1 MLGFA
6 KKPRRSADESGEQPI
21 LTGKTLLVE
30 HRARLRSIRAIVGV
44 PDTHWRWLYQTAFT
58 NFAEMVQRLPA
69 SEAHHHCELGGL
81 LRHALEVVE
90 LALKIR
96 RGYVL
101 PPDKEPEIV
110 IAEQDAW
117 TYAVATASLLHDV
130 GKAMV
135 DQRIVL
141 HGRDGLPI
149 GLWSPWVGPMTKA
162 LGTHYRIEFRRGQ
175 AHRLHEAVSPLLVT
189 HIVPADGLGWLG
201 DHHDALA
208 AWLGAI
214 GGHALGCTV
223 IADIVKEAD
232 QSSVARD
239 LSGERRQLQSAS
251 AKPLAERL
259 LVALRQLIDS
269 GALPVNRR
277 GAGAFLDDTSVWLVS
292 KRGLDAIRE
301 ALQGQAGVPARND
314 RLMDEL
320 QQRGFAVPTTEQ
332 RAVWH
337 CEVRVGDGV
346 DSWCQPLSLIRIPL
360 DRLWPDPAAR
370 PPCAA
375 AWVREVEAVSE
386 TSADEDP
393 AVADA
398 SEARSAKATDSGEP
412 FLPWL
417 IDGLRNGALAINSA
431 KAQVHVVDEGLL
443 LVSPAIF
450 RVFADEEW
458 REAQKRFLKRKLSA
472 KAARGEN
479 IFHYAVDSDAGTKTI
494 KGLLIRNPE
503 AKLGLELP
511 SANGLLSRKSD
522 AE

>member
-1 MLGFA
+1 MLGIA
-6 KKPRRSADESGEQPI
+6 KKLRRSADETGEQPI
-21 LTGKTLLVE
+21 LAGKTLLVG
-30 HRARLRSIRAIVGV
+30 HRAKLRSIRAIVGV
-44 PDTHWRWLYQTAFT
+44 PDVHWRWLYQTAFT

-101 PPDKEPEIV
+101 PPDKEPEVV

-130 GKAMV
+130 GKAIV

-162 LGTHYRIEFRRGQ
+162 PGTHYRIEFRRGQ

-189 HIVPADGLGWLG
+189 HIVPADGLRWLG

-214 GGHALGCTV
+214 SRHALGCAV
-223 IADIVKEAD
+223 IADIVKEAY
-232 QSSVARD
+232 QGSVAQD
-239 LSGERRQLQSAS
+239 LSGERCQLQSAS

-259 LVALRQLIDS
+259 LVALRQLIES
-269 GALPVNRR
+269 GALPVNRQ
-277 GAGAFLDDTSVWLVS
+277 GAGAFLDDTSLWLES
-292 KRGLDAIRE
+292 ERGLDAIRD

-320 QQRGFAVPTTEQ
+320 QQRGFAMPTTEQ

-337 CEVRVGDGV
+337 CEVRLGDGAEGR
-346 DSWCQPLSLIRIPL
+346 CQTLGLLRIPL

-370 PPCAA
+370 PPCAVVR
-375 AWVREVEAVSE
+375 VREVEAVSE

-398 SEARSAKATDSGEP
+398 SEPTSAKATDLGEP

-417 IDGLRNGALAINSA
+417 IDGLKNGALAVNTT

-450 RVFADEEW
+450 RMFADEEW
-458 REAQKRFLKRKLSA
+458 REAQKRFLKRRLSA
-472 KAARGEN
+472 KTTRGEN
-479 IFHYAVDSDAGTKTI
+479 IFYYAVDSDGGTKTI

-503 AKLGLELP
+503 VKLGLELP
-511 SANGLLSRKSD
+511 SANDLLSQKTD

>member
-1 MLGFA
+1 MLGLA

-44 PDTHWRWLYQTAFT
+44 PDAHWRWLYQTAFT
-58 NFAEMVQRLPA
+58 KFAEMAQRLPA

-101 PPDKEPEIV
+101 PPDKEPETV

-117 TYAVATASLLHDV
+117 TYAVATASLLHDA

-162 LGTHYRIEFRRGQ
+162 PGTHYRIEFRRGQ
-175 AHRLHEAVSPLLVT
+175 AHRMHQAVSPLLVT
-189 HIVPADGLGWLG
+189 HIVPADGRRWLG

-208 AWLGAI
+208 AWVGAI

-223 IADIVKEAD
+223 IADIVREAY
-232 QSSVARD
+232 QGSVALD
-239 LSGERRQLQSAS
+239 LSGERRQLQSAG
-251 AKPLAERL
+251 AKPMAERL

-269 GALPVNRR
+269 GALPVNQQ
-277 GAGAFLDDTSVWLVS
+277 GAGAFLDDTSLWLVCE
-292 KRGLDAIRE
+292 RGLDAIRD

-314 RLMDEL
+314 RLVDEL
-320 QQRGFAVPTTEQ
+320 QQRGFATPTTEQ

-337 CEVRVGDGV
+337 CEVRVGDGD
-346 DSWCQPLSLIRIPL
+346 DSWCQTLSLLRIPL
-360 DRLWPDPAAR
+360 DRLWPDPVAR

-375 AWVREVEAVSE
+375 VWIREVEAVSE
-386 TSADEDP
+386 RSADADP

-398 SEARSAKATDSGEP
+398 SEPASAKATDPGEP

-417 IDGLRNGALAINSA
+417 IDGIENGALAINSA
-431 KAQVHVVDEGLL
+431 KAQMHVVDEGLL

-450 RVFADEEW
+450 RMFADEEW

-472 KAARGEN
+472 KTARGEN
-479 IFHYAVDSDAGTKTI
+479 IFQYAVDGNAGTKTI
-494 KGLLIRNPE
+494 KGLLIHNPE

>member
-1 MLGFA
+1 MLGLA

-44 PDTHWRWLYQTAFT
+44 PDAHWRWLYQTAFT
-58 NFAEMVQRLPA
+58 KFAEMVQRLPA
-69 SEAHHHCELGGL
+69 SEAHHHCEMGGL

-117 TYAVATASLLHDV
+117 TYAIATASLLHDV

-141 HGRDGLPI
+141 RGRDGLPI
-149 GLWSPWVGPMTKA
+149 GLWSPWVGPMTKVP
-162 LGTHYRIEFRRGQ
+162 GTHYRIEFRRGQ

-189 HIVPADGLGWLG
+189 HIVPADGLRWLG

-214 GGHALGCTV
+214 GGHALDCPV
-223 IADIVKEAD
+223 IADIVKEAH
-232 QSSVARD
+232 QGSVAQD

-259 LVALRQLIDS
+259 LAALRQLIDS

-277 GAGAFLDDTSVWLVS
+277 GAGAFLDDTSLWLVCE
-292 KRGLDAIRE
+292 RGLDAIRD
-301 ALQGQAGVPARND
+301 ALQGQADVPARND
-314 RLMDEL
+314 RLVDEL
-320 QQRGFAVPTTEQ
+320 QQRGFATPTTEQ

-337 CEVRVGDGV
+337 CEVRVGEGV
-346 DSWCQPLSLIRIPL
+346 DSWCQTLSLLRIPL
-360 DRLWPDPAAR
+360 DRLWPDPAAK

-375 AWVREVEAVSE
+375 VWIREVEVVSE
-386 TSADEDP
+386 RSADADP

-398 SEARSAKATDSGEP
+398 SEPASAKATGPGEP

-417 IDGLRNGALAINSA
+417 IDGLENGALVINSA

-472 KAARGEN
+472 KTARGEN
-479 IFHYAVDSDAGTKTI
+479 IFHYAVDGDAGTKTI

-503 AKLGLELP
+503 AKLGLDLP
-511 SANGLLSRKSD
+511 SANGLLSPKSE